1 MTANQLSKRLRVY
14 GQCVGFCALVLLAAM
29 VATAA
34 GASAAVLSTDKPD
47 YAPGETIHIRGAGF
61 GSAEIV
67 SVHITHADGT
77 PETGEGHQP
86 WEVRANGS
94 GGFVTDWIVP
104 FDDNV
109 DEILLITATGL
120 TSGTISTT
128 TVVDANTNLAF
139 LSVPES
145 VPPSTPFTIRF
156 RLTQDCGGGDEAPL
170 PGRAVL
176 ILLTQGANCGV
187 DVGNEPDTT
196 VITDAFG
203 EATVHLVSPPVD
215 FAVRLKF
222 LGEEKPNP
230 CPNPGNSVCAPTDP
244 NASKRCVSL
253 SNANICQV
261 VSSITCDPLQS
272 VCPPAASV
280 SCESDVPPPDPS
292 LVVCQGG
299 CPPVVTAWIGDSP
312 LTGGP
317 CGGTI
322 ARTYRCT
329 DALGNT
335 SDCVQTIT
343 IDDNDPPS
351 FPAGCTQADT
361 FACVADVPAQ
371 ALGGFDPLDNCD
383 ATVTVTATRTANGG
397 AGCVDDPLVITDVY
411 TATDDCG
418 NTAHCRRVW
427 TVIDDVAP
435 TIICPAD
442 FAVERFV
449 DIPTCD
455 PSDATAADNCGTV
468 TVTCSDGPLVG
479 ESCGG
484 TVTRTFTATDAC
496 GNSAS
501 CTQTITVDDTT
512 PPTIVCPADALYE
525 CGEDVP
531 ACDPADA
538 TASDNYGVQSVTCV
552 DTPTAT
558 GLIRTYTAT
567 DSCGNS
573 ASCAQIITIDD
584 DTPPIFVDCVPEI
597 RVQCR
602 ADVPP
607 CPATMPVFDECLG
620 LIVAPVTCSDG
631 PLVGGVCGGAIT
643 RTITVT
649 DAAGNTAT
657 CIQIITVSDTQPP
670 VITCPPDFTVGCFGD
685 IPPCDPTEA
694 TATDNCG
701 PVTLSCV
708 DALIADGVVRTFT
721 ATDGCGN
728 SASCTQRVVVID
740 TTPPVFVDCVPEIH
754 VACVEDVPPC
764 PTAMPIF
771 DECLGL
777 IVLPATCVDGP
788 LVGGPCG
795 GTITRTIAVSDAAG
809 NVAACVQTITIDDTT
824 PPTIVCPPDVTL
836 ECSASTDPD
845 STGRATAT
853 DNCLPAPVVNYIDE
867 VHPGQCEGMSLVI
880 RTWTA
885 TDACDNSATC
895 VQLITL
901 LDTAPPTLTCPSD
914 VTVECGDPI
923 DPAATGWAT
932 AVDACD
938 PEPTVAYTESRA
950 PGACPGEFFLYR
962 IWTAADDCGNST
974 LCIQLIT
981 VDDSQGPVITCPPDV
996 TIGCHDPVDPLSTG
1010 QATAADVCDPQPA
1023 IDYRDAVTPGSCA
1036 SNYVIKRT
1044 WIATDLCGNVSQCV
1058 QTITAIDTAPPVF
1071 VSVPPPITVNG
1082 LAGLP
1087 PCTLDGV
1094 EVEDDCGE
1102 VTLTCTRAGLGGV
1115 SCGTIPVP
1123 VRYIF
1128 TAVDECGNRATFTR
1142 IVTVIMEPCNF
1153 FASAGPP
1160 DKGEIIAPVGSRI
1173 TVPVRID
1180 VVEEELEA
1188 VRLAFGYDPEALT
1201 LLDVDRGDAV
1211 SLWKSFTYDI
1221 TVGDR
1226 PGSRMVVVQAAAN
1239 LDGQS
1244 NLPTNA
1250 FWPRGVIAKLHFAV
1264 APDRAREGQTL
1275 PIWSAQTDCGANCF
1289 LSHERDVA
1297 FVRKDVGD
1305 ACGALAM
1312 PVSPAIVI
1320 TPATVRLAAPV
1331 SEAGDINRNG
1341 AAYEVGDAVLL
1352 IDYLAGG
1359 DVFSADPFMRGLQ
1372 IEASDVNADGVP
1384 ATVADLVYL
1393 IRVISGAAMPIPG
1406 AKLSP
1411 FATEAR
1417 IETQVAA
1424 NEARVVLDAPTD
1436 IGGLLLTFRPQGL
1449 DCGEPILSAAAAG
1462 MKVRARTTE
1471 SGELKILIY
1480 GWDANAFVASGHH
1493 QLLSLATNGS
1503 GSLELV
1509 GVEISDAQ
1517 GALLAVRQA
1526 RAIVPEGYALLQNYP
1541 NPFNAGTVIPI
1552 ALPQAGEW
1560 SITICNVAGQTVRR
1574 LQGFDGPGPVQV
1586 AWDGRAADGAE
1597 LASGVYFYRLDAGAW
1612 TATRKMILLK

>member
-1 MTANQLSKRLRVY
+1 MTANHLSSRLPACGRR
-14 GQCVGFCALVLLAAM
+14 VGFCALVLLAAL

-94 GGFVTDWIVP
+94 GGFVTDWVVP

-120 TSGTISTT
+120 TSGTITTT

-170 PGRAVL
+170 PGREVL

-196 VITDAFG
+196 VVTDAFG

-253 SNANICQV
+253 SNANLCQV

-272 VCPPAASV
+272 ICPPAAAV

-292 LVVCQGG
+292 LVICQGG

-351 FPAGCTQADT
+351 FPVGCTQADT

-383 ATVTVTATRTANGG
+383 ATVTVTAARTDNGG

-418 NTAHCRRVW
+418 NTAQCRRVW
-427 TVIDDVAP
+427 TVIDDVPP
-435 TIICPAD
+435 TITCPSD
-442 FAVERFV
+442 FAVQRLG
-449 DIPTCD
+449 DIPACD
-455 PSDATAADNCGTV
+455 PSDAVASDNCGTV
-468 TVTCSDGPLVG
+468 TVTCNDGPLVG
-479 ESCGG
+479 GSCGG

-501 CTQTITVDDTT
+501 CTQTITVYDTT
-512 PPTIVCPADALYE
+512 PPSIVCPADALYE
-525 CGEDVP
+525 CGENVP

-538 TASDNYGVQSVTCV
+538 TASDNVGVFSVTCV

-584 DTPPIFVDCVPEI
+584 DTPPTFVDCVPEI
-597 RVQCR
+597 RVQCL

-620 LIVAPVTCSDG
+620 PIVAPVTCSDG
-631 PLVGGVCGGAIT
+631 PLVGGVCGGTIT
-643 RTITVT
+643 RTITVS
-649 DAAGNTAT
+649 DAAGNTA
-657 CIQIITVSDTQPP
+657 I
-670 VITCPPDFTVGCFGD
+670 
-685 IPPCDPTEA
+685 
-694 TATDNCG
+694 
-701 PVTLSCV
+701 
-708 DALIADGVVRTFT
+708 
-721 ATDGCGN
+721 
-728 SASCTQRVVVID
+728 
-740 TTPPVFVDCVPEIH
+740 
-754 VACVEDVPPC
+754 
-764 PTAMPIF
+764 
-771 DECLGL
+771 
-777 IVLPATCVDGP
+777 
-788 LVGGPCG
+788 
-795 GTITRTIAVSDAAG
+795 
-809 NVAACVQTITIDDTT
+809 CVQTITVDDTT
-824 PPTIVCPPDVTL
+824 PPSIVCPPDVTI
-836 ECSASTDPD
+836 ECTASTDPEN
-845 STGRATAT
+845 TGFATAT
-853 DNCLPAPVVNYIDE
+853 DNCAPAPPVRYADQTV
-867 VHPGQCEGMSLVI
+867 PGQCVGMNLII

-885 TDACDNSATC
+885 TDACDNSASC

-901 LDTAPPTLTCPSD
+901 LDTAPPTLTCPPD
-914 VTVECGDPI
+914 VTVECGDPY
-923 DPAATGWAT
+923 DPAVTGSAS

-938 PEPTVAYTESRA
+938 PEPNVGYTETRT

-962 IWTAADDCGNST
+962 IWTAVDDCGNSAM
-974 LCIQLIT
+974 CIQLIT
-981 VDDSQGPVITCPPDV
+981 VDDSQGPVITCPSDV
-996 TIGCHDPVDPLSTG
+996 TIGCHDSVDPLSTG
-1010 QATAADVCDPQPA
+1010 QATATDVCDPQPA
-1023 IDYRDAVTPGSCA
+1023 LDYRDAVTPGSCA

-1044 WIATDLCGNVSQCV
+1044 WIATDLCGNVSECV
-1058 QTITAIDTAPPVF
+1058 QAITAIDTAPPVF

-1115 SCGTIPVP
+1115 SCGTIPVL

-1128 TAVDECGNRATFTR
+1128 TAVDECGNSATFTR

-1153 FASAGPP
+1153 FASAGPT
-1160 DKGEIIAPVGSRI
+1160 DKSEIVAPVGSRI

-1180 VVEEELEA
+1180 VVEEELKA
-1188 VRLAFGYDPEALT
+1188 VRMAFGYDPEALT

-1221 TVGDR
+1221 TAGDR

-1250 FWPRGVIAKLHFAV
+1250 FWPRGIIAKLHFAV

-1320 TPATVRLAAPV
+1320 TPATVRLTAPV

-1393 IRVISGAAMPIPG
+1393 IRVVSGAAVPIPG

-1436 IGGLLLTFRPQGL
+1436 IGALLLTFRPQGL

-1462 MKVRARTTE
+1462 MKVRARTAE
-1471 SGELKILIY
+1471 NGELKILIY
-1480 GWDANAFVASGHH
+1480 GWDANAVIASGHH
-1493 QLLSLATNGS
+1493 ELLSLATNGP
-1503 GSLELV
+1503 GSLEMV

-1517 GALLAVRQA
+1517 GALLALRQA

-1560 SITICNVAGQTVRR
+1560 SITVCNVAGQTVRR

-1586 AWDGRAADGAE
+1586 AWDGRTADGAE